1 MGTRAAEA
9 SKPMHGSQL
18 EGALPARAAVR
29 LSQPYLTRSWP
40 NIGKRQ
46 PLAAYRFGGLEC
58 MLLGPGEG
66 GLMSMIG

>member
-40 NIGKRQ
+40 NIGETE
-46 PLAAYRFGGLEC
+46 AAW
-58 MLLGPGEG
+58 
-66 GLMSMIG
+66 